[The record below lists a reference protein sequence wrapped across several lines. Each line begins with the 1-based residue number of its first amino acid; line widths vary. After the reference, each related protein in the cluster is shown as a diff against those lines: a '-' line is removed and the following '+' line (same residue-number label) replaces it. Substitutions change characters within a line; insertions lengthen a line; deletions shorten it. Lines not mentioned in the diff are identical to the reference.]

1 MEHLNPSN
9 DPSACELLTRGQ
21 YELRKPPTKPEGG
34 TTPSDP
40 YSNFNPHLHPK
51 SVVTPD
57 QWIVAGPVVKT
68 WVANMGFAS
77 MKQSRLYLSAA
88 TSYASWALVQ
98 GLPLEADVLLTDQA
112 INMFCAQQGHRAKNL
127 RSSLRRIARANGT
140 FTLIAGPRYSRSS
153 YKGPYS
159 AQEIAA
165 LLAFA
170 DSHSSNHRSVSL
182 KALITL
188 GAGCGLS
195 RADLR
200 PIAAANFHLHDDR
213 LFVVAKRR
221 CALVLPDYVELANE
235 IILAR
240 PEGQLLGRREG
251 KDVTA
256 NICEWTSNRSDVSR
270 LSTDRLR
277 ATYVVALIESGV
289 SLPDLLAFT
298 GVKRTDSLQSYL
310 AFVTRHTSHCSVE
323 GLA

>member
-1 MEHLNPSN
+1 
-9 DPSACELLTRGQ
+9 
-21 YELRKPPTKPEGG
+21 
-34 TTPSDP
+34 
-40 YSNFNPHLHPK
+40 
-51 SVVTPD
+51 VTPD
-57 QWIVAGPVVKT
+57 QWIVAGPVVRE
-68 WVANMGFAS
+68 WVANMGFDS

-88 TSYASWALVQ
+88 TSYTSWALVQ
-98 GLPLEADVLLTDQA
+98 GLALDDDVLLTDQA

-140 FTLIAGPRYSRSS
+140 FTAGPSLRYSKTPLKS
-153 YKGPYS
+153 PYS
-159 AQEIAA
+159 PEEVAA

-200 PIAAANFHLHDDR
+200 PITATSFHFHDNR
-213 LFVVAKRR
+213 RFVDAKTR
-221 CALVLPDYVELANE
+221 CALVLPNYVELANE
-235 IILAR
+235 VVLAR
-240 PEGQLLGRREG
+240 PEGQLLGRRDG

-256 NICEWTSNRSDVSR
+256 NICEWTSNRSDVPR

-289 SLPDLLAFT
+289 SLLDLLAFT
-298 GVKRTDSLQSYL
+298 GVKKTDSLQSYL
-310 AFVTRHTSHCSVE
+310 AFVTRQTSHCSIQ